1 MVLQTQ
7 LQIKVS
13 ALMFISLVGHP
24 LDQWNP
30 ETYVKEW
37 VLKRRKKQVNLRRV
51 IFTTRGCFLL
61 VYTGGVAEIDHEA
74 LNGVN

>member
-1 MVLQTQ
+1 MRHIVMPLQTANQ
-7 LQIKVS
+7 GLSIDVH
-13 ALMFISLVGHP
+13 LVGHP

-30 ETYVKEW
+30 ETYVKKW
-37 VLKRRKKQVNLRRV
+37 VLKRRKKRV

-61 VYTGGVAEIDHEA
+61 LYTGGVAEIDHEA